1 MQRKF
6 LIPAVAV
13 SIVAALGFAAKFVH
27 DQNRVYVLEIAT
39 ASRDGEYYAFSQAL
53 AEVANLYQPRL
64 RIKVIETA
72 GSVENMELL
81 RRHQVDLAIVQSD
94 TSVAPQ
100 VRGVAGLF
108 PEVFHLIA
116 ASDAGIERVVDLR
129 GKRVALMPEGS
140 GSYALFWE
148 IAHHYGLTEA
158 DIDYTAM
165 SAAEA
170 QSAFE
175 QGQVDAIS
183 RIIALGNS
191 SVRSLLQT
199 TEAQFVPLDQAEA
212 VQIMLPYL
220 EPMSIPKGAYVG
232 APSIPAQN
240 LPTVSVRAL
249 LVAHEDVDPVLIR
262 QLTSLLYDYR
272 SELIDRN
279 PRAASISVPDSMLNL
294 GLPLH
299 EGARDYFTQDEP
311 NFVVRYAEALGFLLS
326 VSVLLGSGLWQLRF
340 SLTQR
345 QKNRAD
351 MYNLEILALIEQ
363 VYETDDPDKLE
374 VIRRQ
379 LFDILQKV
387 VDDLDLDRITPESFQ
402 SFTFPWDVAI
412 TTIRHRETLLN
423 QKSLTSSEDA
433 PANPKA

>member
-1 MQRKF
+1 MQRRF

-53 AEVANLYQPRL
+53 AEVANLYQPQL
-64 RIKVIETA
+64 RIKVLETA
-72 GSVENMELL
+72 GSVENMQLL

-116 ASDAGIERVVDLR
+116 ASDAGIERIVDLR
-129 GKRVALMPEGS
+129 GKRIALMPEGS
-140 GSYALFWE
+140 GSYALFWD

-158 DIDYTAM
+158 DIDYTAL

-170 QSAFE
+170 QAAFE

-183 RIIALGNS
+183 RIIALGNP
-191 SVRSLLQT
+191 SVRSLLQK
-199 TEAQFVPLDQAEA
+199 TEAQFVPLDQAA
-212 VQIMLPYL
+212 AMQIMLPYL
-220 EPMSIPKGAYVG
+220 ESTTIPQGAYVG
-232 APSIPAQN
+232 APSIPNQD

-279 PRAASISVPDSMLNL
+279 PRAASISMPDSMLNL

-299 EGARDYFTQDEP
+299 QGARDYFTQDEP

-363 VYETDDPDKLE
+363 VYETDDVEKLE
-374 VIRRQ
+374 SIRRQ

-423 QKSLTSSEDA
+423 QAQLSKDQDLDG
-433 PANPKA
+433 